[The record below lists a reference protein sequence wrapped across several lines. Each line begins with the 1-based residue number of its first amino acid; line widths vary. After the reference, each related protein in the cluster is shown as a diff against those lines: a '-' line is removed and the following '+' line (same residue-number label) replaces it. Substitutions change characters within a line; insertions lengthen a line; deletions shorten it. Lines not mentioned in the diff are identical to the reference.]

1 MYFGYNNQFI
11 KAIRSRPILK
21 KKNTQKI
28 FCFLLVSEIKNLYVK
43 HISDIKEVV
52 SFI

>member
-1 MYFGYNNQFI
+1 MYFVFNNQFI

-21 KKNTQKI
+21 KNTQKI
-28 FCFLLVSEIKNLYVK
+28 FCFLLVSEIMNLYVK
-43 HISDIKEVV
+43 HIPDIKEVV